1 MSIRFEAELDTEKF
15 QKGMQGAQATGKKAI
30 ASMVTG
36 MRRTAQL
43 GISLSQAFGGAMSQ
57 TAQLGI
63 ESAMIT
69 LELVTSTTVASL
81 ATPAGLLL
89 AGARLGAIISML
101 TVIHQLK
108 RHEMDSAQRTQGL
121 VSAFRLLSF

>member
-1 MSIRFEAELDTEKF
+1 MSIRFKAELDTKDLRR
-15 QKGMQGAQATGKKAI
+15 QADVAKATTAKAL

-63 ESAMIT
+63 ESA
-69 LELVTSTTVASL
+69 
-81 ATPAGLLL
+81 
-89 AGARLGAIISML
+89 
-101 TVIHQLK
+101 
-108 RHEMDSAQRTQGL
+108 
-121 VSAFRLLSF
+121 LLSI